1 MARRFAGDTEGR
13 QSRGDRWRFGGPEGM
28 GSPGPDGRSSRIP
41 VLRGVLCW
49 GGMVKVTPA
58 RARGGGGDPALPK
71 AGGEER
77 RRGRGRGT
85 NLLLI
90 CFYNFAF

>member
-1 MARRFAGDTEGR
+1 MARRFAGDVEGR
-13 QSRGDRWRFGGPEGM
+13 QSRGHRGCFGGTE
-28 GSPGPDGRSSRIP
+28 GPDGCLSCIP
-41 VLRGVLCW
+41 VLRGMLCW
-49 GGMVKVTPA
+49 GGTVKVTPA
-58 RARGGGGDPALPK
+58 GAHGGGGDPVLPK

>member
-1 MARRFAGDTEGR
+1 MEGR
-13 QSRGDRWRFGGPEGM
+13 QSWGHRGHFGGTEGM
-28 GSPGPDGRSSRIP
+28 GSPGLDGHPSCI
-41 VLRGVLCW
+41 LMLWGMLCRG
-49 GGMVKVTPA
+49 GTVKVTPTGA
-58 RARGGGGDPALPK
+58 REACGDPALPK

-77 RRGRGRGT
+77 RQGRGRGT